1 MAYINIYIWICTLKF
16 LHNQMQP
23 TITRN
28 TIRLL
33 WSLWSSNN
41 FVFRQS
47 VLVINNL
54 KRLKIRK
61 YGIFWSFFFL
71 VCYFPTPGCCLLARS
86 ISATFFSVQ
95 RSKSSTS
102 FLIFR
107 ISFLSLF
114 HSKQFSSMSST
125 LASIPP
131 SQTASPTK
139 PVKSLC

>member
-61 YGIFWSFFFL
+61 YGIFWTFFFL

-102 FLIFR
+102 FLIFH

-114 HSKQFSSMSST
+114 HSKQFSSLSSV
-125 LASIPP
+125 LASAFPDIR
-131 SQTASPTK
+131 T
-139 PVKSLC
+139 